1 MAKYSNY
8 ASLQGK
14 KSLKS
19 TLIIEPI
26 FFKLKKKKKKKK
38 KKKNTTQHYKR
49 RNVMSTIFSQHFHNK
64 SYVTGCNLLLLM
76 GNKVILDGFKLKPY
90 NNLLTMISCINI
102 INITLL

>member
-38 KKKNTTQHYKR
+38 KKNTTLQKEKCYVY
-49 RNVMSTIFSQHFHNK
+49 NIFTTLSQQIL
-64 SYVTGCNLLLLM
+64 CNRL
-76 GNKVILDGFKLKPY
+76 
-90 NNLLTMISCINI
+90 
-102 INITLL
+102 

>member
-26 FFKLKKKKKKKK
+26 FFKLKKKI
-38 KKKNTTQHYKR
+38 KNTTLQKEKCYVY
-49 RNVMSTIFSQHFHNK
+49 NIFTTLSQQIL
-64 SYVTGCNLLLLM
+64 CNRL
-76 GNKVILDGFKLKPY
+76 
-90 NNLLTMISCINI
+90 
-102 INITLL
+102 

>member
-38 KKKNTTQHYKR
+38 HNITKGEMLCLQY
-49 RNVMSTIFSQHFHNK
+49 FHN
-64 SYVTGCNLLLLM
+64 TFTTNLM
-76 GNKVILDGFKLKPY
+76 
-90 NNLLTMISCINI
+90 
-102 INITLL
+102 

>member
-26 FFKLKKKKKKKK
+26 FFKLKKKKKKK
-38 KKKNTTQHYKR
+38 NTTLQKEKCYVY
-49 RNVMSTIFSQHFHNK
+49 NIFTTLSQQIL
-64 SYVTGCNLLLLM
+64 CNRL
-76 GNKVILDGFKLKPY
+76 
-90 NNLLTMISCINI
+90 
-102 INITLL
+102 

>member
-26 FFKLKKKKKKKK
+26 FFKLKKKIKKHNITKGEMLCL
-38 KKKNTTQHYKR
+38 QY
-49 RNVMSTIFSQHFHNK
+49 FHN
-64 SYVTGCNLLLLM
+64 TFTTNLM
-76 GNKVILDGFKLKPY
+76 
-90 NNLLTMISCINI
+90 
-102 INITLL
+102 

>member
-38 KKKNTTQHYKR
+38 KKKHNITKGEMLCLQY
-49 RNVMSTIFSQHFHNK
+49 FHN
-64 SYVTGCNLLLLM
+64 TFTTNLM
-76 GNKVILDGFKLKPY
+76 
-90 NNLLTMISCINI
+90 
-102 INITLL
+102 

>member
-38 KKKNTTQHYKR
+38 NTTLQKEKCYVY
-49 RNVMSTIFSQHFHNK
+49 NIFTTLSQQIL
-64 SYVTGCNLLLLM
+64 CNRL
-76 GNKVILDGFKLKPY
+76 
-90 NNLLTMISCINI
+90 
-102 INITLL
+102 

>member
-26 FFKLKKKKKKKK
+26 FFKLKKKK
-38 KKKNTTQHYKR
+38 NTTLQKEKYYVY
-49 RNVMSTIFSQHFHNK
+49 NIFTTLSQQIL
-64 SYVTGCNLLLLM
+64 CNRL
-76 GNKVILDGFKLKPY
+76 
-90 NNLLTMISCINI
+90 
-102 INITLL
+102 

>member
-19 TLIIEPI
+19 ILIIEPI
-26 FFKLKKKKKKKK
+26 FFKFKKKKS
-38 KKKNTTQHYKR
+38 QHYKR

-90 NNLLTMISCINI
+90 NNLLTMISCKNI

>member
-26 FFKLKKKKKKKK
+26 FFKLKKKKKKK
-38 KKKNTTQHYKR
+38 TQHYKR

-90 NNLLTMISCINI
+90 NNLLTMISCKNI

>member
-26 FFKLKKKKKKKK
+26 FFKLKKKK
-38 KKKNTTQHYKR
+38 TQHYKR

-90 NNLLTMISCINI
+90 NNLLTMISCKNI

>member
-26 FFKLKKKKKKKK
+26 FFKLKKKKKKKHNITK
-38 KKKNTTQHYKR
+38 GEMLCLQY
-49 RNVMSTIFSQHFHNK
+49 FHN
-64 SYVTGCNLLLLM
+64 TFTTNLM
-76 GNKVILDGFKLKPY
+76 
-90 NNLLTMISCINI
+90 
-102 INITLL
+102 